1 MKDSMNNHPAT
12 FSIHILEDED
22 GNVRVVSDWSGEG
35 ERCLNLGIEIMQSL
49 SAIAPLTNGAL
60 MLGMPNRTDVLH

>member
-1 MKDSMNNHPAT
+1 MNNHPAT

-60 MLGMPNRTDVLH
+60 LLAMPNRTDILH

>member
-1 MKDSMNNHPAT
+1 MNNNHPAT
-12 FSIHILEDED
+12 FSIHLIEDEE

-49 SAIAPLTNGAL
+49 SQIIPYTDGAL
-60 MLGMPNRTDVLH
+60 SMGTAFRTTTEH

>member
-60 MLGMPNRTDVLH
+60 LLAMPNRTDILH

>member
-1 MKDSMNNHPAT
+1 MNNIHPAT
-12 FSIHILEDED
+12 FSIHLLEDEE

-49 SAIAPLTNGAL
+49 AAIQPLTDGAL
-60 MLGMPNRTDVLH
+60 SMGVAYRTTTEH

>member
-1 MKDSMNNHPAT
+1 MNNNHPAT

-49 SAIAPLTNGAL
+49 ASVQPFTDGAL
-60 MLGMPNRTDVLH
+60 SLAMPHRSDVEH

>member
-1 MKDSMNNHPAT
+1 MNVNHPAT
-12 FSIHILEDED
+12 FSIHILEDAD

-49 SAIAPLTNGAL
+49 NAIVPHTGGAL
-60 MLGMPNRTDVLH
+60 SLAMPNRTDVLH

>member
-12 FSIHILEDED
+12 FSIHLIEDEG

-49 SAIAPLTNGAL
+49 NAIVPHTGGAL
-60 MLGMPNRTDVLH
+60 SLAMPNRTDVLH

>member
-12 FSIHILEDED
+12 FSIHIIEDAD
-22 GNVRVVSDWSGEG
+22 GNVRVISDWSGEG

-49 SAIAPLTNGAL
+49 SAIAPHTNGAL
-60 MLGMPNRTDVLH
+60 LLGMPNRTDILH

>member
-1 MKDSMNNHPAT
+1 MNNHPAT

-60 MLGMPNRTDVLH
+60 LLAMPNRTDVLH

>member
-1 MKDSMNNHPAT
+1 LMNDNHPAT
-12 FSIHILEDED
+12 FSVHIIEDAD

-49 SAIAPLTNGAL
+49 SAIVPFTNGGLSMGQAF
-60 MLGMPNRTDVLH
+60 NTSTKH

>member
-1 MKDSMNNHPAT
+1 MNNHPAT
-12 FSIHILEDED
+12 FSIHLIEDAD

-49 SAIAPLTNGAL
+49 AAIVPYTSGAL
-60 MLGMPNRTDVLH
+60 SLTMPNRTDIAH

>member
-1 MKDSMNNHPAT
+1 MNDSHPAT

-49 SAIAPLTNGAL
+49 NAIVPHTGGAL
-60 MLGMPNRTDVLH
+60 SLAMPNRTDVLH

>member
-22 GNVRVVSDWSGEG
+22 GNVRVVSDWSGQG

-60 MLGMPNRTDVLH
+60 LLAMPNRTDILH

>member
-1 MKDSMNNHPAT
+1 MNNNHFAT
-12 FSIHILEDED
+12 FSIHLIEDEE

-49 SAIAPLTNGAL
+49 SHIIPYTDGAL
-60 MLGMPNRTDVLH
+60 TMGAAFRTTTEH

>member
-1 MKDSMNNHPAT
+1 MNDNHPAT
-12 FSIHILEDED
+12 FSIHILEDAD

-49 SAIAPLTNGAL
+49 NAIVPHTGGAL
-60 MLGMPNRTDVLH
+60 SLAMPNRTDVLH